1 MYIPLVSGDLLG
13 TLAVRQDMQ
22 AWIKKNGVKNT
33 ESAYSTYQQ
42 QYLSFC
48 TSRGLPKEA
57 PEAIALFL
65 REGMEERKLTAST
78 LNGVAASAI
87 SDLFRYDK
95 ISPTLDPMVRAT
107 KKVIGRMA
115 KKGPGA
121 KRALP
126 RHLLEDFVDIV
137 DPKRLKDVRD
147 ILLFIMMFGGLFRG
161 SEAAALKAEKVW
173 VEEGNLYIFV
183 EKSKVDQDC
192 HGETI
197 VLAGCP
203 TSQLC
208 PVTWFEIYNKE
219 RPDGEFLFH
228 NISKPGQKLSAKRTN
243 TLLKEWLKRAG
254 VPKDE
259 RALFGSHSLRR
270 GGATAAAA
278 KKIRMLV
285 LKRHGRWKS
294 DAVYLYIMDSTE
306 ERLSVSR
313 AVLGFD

>member
-1 MYIPLVSGDLLG
+1 M
-13 TLAVRQDMQ
+13 
-22 AWIKKNGVKNT
+22 KK
-33 ESAYSTYQQ
+33 E
-42 QYLSFC
+42 
-48 TSRGLPKEA
+48 
-57 PEAIALFL
+57 I
-65 REGMEERKLTAST
+65 
-78 LNGVAASAI
+78 
-87 SDLFRYDK
+87 
-95 ISPTLDPMVRAT
+95 
-107 KKVIGRMA
+107 
-115 KKGPGA
+115 
-121 KRALP
+121 
-126 RHLLEDFVDIV
+126 
-137 DPKRLKDVRD
+137 
-147 ILLFIMMFGGLFRG
+147 FIF
-161 SEAAALKAEKVW
+161 S
-173 VEEGNLYIFV
+173 V

-208 PVTWFEIYNKE
+208 PVAWFEIYNKE

-278 KKIRMLV
+278 KKIRMHV

-294 DAVYLYIMDSTE
+294 DAVYTYLYIMDSTE
-306 ERLSVSR
+306 ERLSVSH